1 MKHFR
6 HPILLIA
13 LANAGLWSLPWLL
26 DQSQLIL
33 ARWREVPQFVGGT
46 AEQDVAMRLMQL
58 GALSERSINPGSE
71 PLSTLPQ
78 SSLSNLNPIRQ
89 DEGSLGMLT
98 LELEPVNNPPTPS
111 ASHRSSQ
118 AQPER
123 PASHELP
130 RTSLT
135 EPASLMHR
143 LRNAD
148 GLGGEIT
155 LASLKEPAMP
165 VAARAERMQQQRSG
179 DPLAAL
185 PLHWRTAMRDQLK
198 PSRPVSRV
206 AVVRVPAPG
215 LRERQEIPIVVDDQ
229 GQGEAYAAPRNP
241 KVQAVLEQWAAKQ
254 TPAEPGTV
262 QILLVAA
269 EPLPSEGE

>member
-6 HPILLIA
+6 HPILLLA

-58 GALSERSINPGSE
+58 GALSERSINPGYE

-78 SSLSNLNPIRQ
+78 SALSDGDPTVRLART
-89 DEGSLGMLT
+89 SALAR
-98 LELEPVNNPPTPS
+98 LELEPVNNPPTPQ
-111 ASHRSSQ
+111 ASLQPSLS
-118 AQPER
+118 QPER
-123 PASHELP
+123 PGSFELP
-130 RTSLT
+130 RTALT

-143 LRNAD
+143 LRKAD

-185 PLHWRTAMRDQLK
+185 PLHWRTAMRDQLN

-206 AVVRVPAPG
+206 AMVRVPAPG

-229 GQGEAYAAPRNP
+229 GSGEALVAPRNP
-241 KVQAVLEQWAAKQ
+241 TVQAAVEQWAAKQ
-254 TPAEPGTV
+254 SPSEPGTV
-262 QILLVAA
+262 QVLVVAA
-269 EPLPSEGE
+269 EPLAFGVE